1 MFHAL
6 CLLLFLLPVQLNND
20 SFSFR
25 VLGVAQEVPNHLTY
39 STITSWKDH
48 TEAEEEEEEEDPC
61 LSRLRTHITPA
72 DTDNLPLSEIFRQQ
86 ITPLVASQ
94 VKKHTFAN
102 TLSNH
107 IALQGKASSSYPKVS
122 HEKT

>member
-6 CLLLFLLPVQLNND
+6 CLLLFLLPFQLSND
-20 SFSFR
+20 SFSFT

-48 TEAEEEEEEEDPC
+48 TEEEDDPC
-61 LSRLRTHITPA
+61 LSHLRTHITPA
-72 DTDNLPLSEIFRQQ
+72 DADNLPLSKIFRHQ
-86 ITPLVASQ
+86 IIPLVASQ

-102 TLSNH
+102 TLSIH
-107 IALQGKASSSYPKVS
+107 IALQGKVSSSLPKS
-122 HEKT
+122 FS